1 MTYPVNIPSMNDML
15 NMPAGEL
22 SQMPVDL
29 LVALQS
35 ELDYASKQLKAAN
48 TRFGTALEVRYA
60 TRAEEARRACGKDTG
75 TVRLVDGDY
84 TVVADLP
91 KRVDWNQEK
100 LAQIAQNI
108 ADSGEDPAEF
118 IDTKFS
124 VSERKFGALPE
135 AWRKGFEPA
144 RTVKMG
150 ARRLRLVSG
159 REEVR

>member
-15 NMPAGEL
+15 KRPAGEL

-35 ELDYASKQLKAAN
+35 ELNYASKQLKAAN

-60 TRAEEARRACGKDTG
+60 TRAEEARRGCGKDTG

-124 VSERKFGALPE
+124 VSERKYSALPG
-135 AWRKGFEPA
+135 AWRNGFEPA
-144 RTVKMG
+144 RTVKVG
-150 ARRLRLVSG
+150 ALKVSLLKG
-159 REEVR
+159 DAA